1 MRVSSSVET
10 SAQILR
16 SSAISGVKRCSFFV
30 AQLVLQRGPE
40 IHGDG
45 AQLDLDV
52 HHFFLVGEE
61 DRHRHDQM
69 QAAVAVFL
77 RIGDVVLA
85 ADQCDVVLLHERVG
99 DAIDIVHQRSRPRAH
114 RRRRRGFLQWRLR

>member
-16 SSAISGVKRCSFFV
+16 SSAISGVKRCSFLS
-30 AQLVLQRGPE
+30 AAGAPARPR

-52 HHFFLVGEE
+52 HHLFLVGEE

-69 QAAVAVFL
+69 QAAVAIFL

-85 ADQCDVVLLHERVG
+85 ADQRDVILLHERVG
-99 DAIDIVHQRSRPRAH
+99 DAVDIVHKGADHAH
-114 RRRRRGFLQWRLR
+114 TGDVEEISSMELR